1 MIVVDTNVMV
11 YLLSGEG
18 LRAHRAAE
26 LLLSDPAWIAPTV
39 LMSELRN
46 VLVGSV
52 RRGLVE
58 PSDVLAMHDDAALI
72 LGDRVVGIDG
82 ADVVGVALECGLSA
96 YDAEFVV
103 LARALGSPLVT
114 EDQEILKAAPDVAR
128 RLMVSA

>member
-18 LRAHRAAE
+18 PRAHRAAE
-26 LLLSDPAWIAPTV
+26 LLLSDPAWIAPPV

-58 PSDVLAMHDDAALI
+58 PSYVLAVHDDAAITLW
-72 LGDRVVGIDG
+72 D
-82 ADVVGVALECGLSA
+82 
-96 YDAEFVV
+96 
-103 LARALGSPLVT
+103 
-114 EDQEILKAAPDVAR
+114 DVAVVACR
-128 RLMVSA
+128 TMKRV